1 MSKYVLTIDAGTTSE
16 RAILFNKKGEILN
29 ISQKELEQFYPNP
42 GWVEHDP
49 DEIWKTQKFT
59 IDNVMQKEGVNISE
73 LAVIGI
79 TNQRETTVIWDRET
93 GKTLHKAI
101 VWQDRRTSEYC
112 DKLKSDGHIEMIQ
125 DKTGLLI
132 DSYFSATK
140 IRWILDHVEGAQ
152 KSAENGKLAFGTIDS
167 W

>member
-29 ISQKELEQFYPNP
+29 ISQKEIEQFYPNP

-59 IDNVMQKEGVNISE
+59 IDNVIQKEGVNISE
-73 LAVIGI
+73 LAAIGI

-93 GKTLHKAI
+93 GKALYKAI

-112 DKLKSDGHIEMIQ
+112 DKLKSDGHMEMILE
-125 DKTGLLI
+125 KTGLLI
-132 DSYFSATK
+132 DSYFQ
-140 IRWILDHVEGAQ
+140 LQ
-152 KSAENGKLAFGTIDS
+152 KFVGF
-167 W
+167 